1 MNVHPIR
8 SRLGR
13 AVVVVVAGSVVGIAG
28 ALVVSADDRP
38 SRPADLSRIVMRSP
52 SGRRPTN
59 VSGLSPAS
67 VSFVNGTVSADAD
80 LAAEYSEYSEY
91 RAIAEYARSAGL
103 SGLSPASLSPVD
115 D

>member
-13 AVVVVVAGSVVGIAG
+13 AVVVVVAGSVVGITG

-38 SRPADLSRIVMRSP
+38 SRPADYRDAIAQWAEA
-52 SGRRPTN
+52 N
-59 VSGLSPAS
+59 HVSGLSPAS
-67 VSFVNGTVSADAD
+67 VSFVNRTVTADAVV
-80 LAAEYSEYSEY
+80 AAEYSEYSEY
-91 RAIAEYARSAGL
+91 RAIAEYARGAGL

>member
-1 MNVHPIR
+1 MNAHPIR

-28 ALVVSADDRP
+28 ALVVSADERP
-38 SRPADLSRIVMRSP
+38 SRPADHRDAIVEWAKANDV
-52 SGRRPTN
+52 T
-59 VSGLSPAS
+59 GLSPAS
-67 VSFVNGTVSADAD
+67 MSSANRNLETEAD
-80 LAAEYSEYSEY
+80 LAAEY

-103 SGLSPASLSPVD
+103 SGLSPASLSPID

>member
-1 MNVHPIR
+1 MNVHSIR

-13 AVVVVVAGSVVGIAG
+13 AVVVVVAGSVVGITG

-38 SRPADLSRIVMRSP
+38 SRPADYREALAEWAEAN
-52 SGRRPTN
+52 N

-67 VSFVNGTVSADAD
+67 VAFVDRTVNADAD

-91 RAIAEYARSAGL
+91 KAIAEYARGAGL

>member
-13 AVVVVVAGSVVGIAG
+13 AVVIVVAGSVVGITG
-28 ALVVSADDRP
+28 ALAVSADERP
-38 SRPADLSRIVMRSP
+38 SRPADQRDAIAEWA
-52 SGRRPTN
+52 TANN
-59 VSGLSPAS
+59 VTGLSPAS
-67 VSFVNGTVSADAD
+67 VSSANSNVKADAD
-80 LAAEYSEYSEY
+80 LAAEY
-91 RAIAEYARSAGL
+91 RAIAEYARAAGL

>member
-1 MNVHPIR
+1 MNVNPIR

-13 AVVVVVAGSVVGIAG
+13 AVVVVVAGSVVGITG
-28 ALVVSADDRP
+28 ALVASADERP
-38 SRPADLSRIVMRSP
+38 SRPADHRDAIAEWAKSN
-52 SGRRPTN
+52 N

-67 VSFVNGTVSADAD
+67 VSSANRNVNADAN
-80 LAAEYSEYSEY
+80 LAAEYSEHM
-91 RAIAEYARSAGL
+91 AIAEYARGAGL

>member
-1 MNVHPIR
+1 MNAHPIR

-13 AVVVVVAGSVVGIAG
+13 AVVVVVVGSVVGLAG
-28 ALVVSADDRP
+28 ALVVSADERP
-38 SRPADLSRIVMRSP
+38 SRPADHREAIAEWAEAN
-52 SGRRPTN
+52 N

-67 VSFVNGTVSADAD
+67 VSSANRSVNADAD
-80 LAAEYSEYSEY
+80 LAAEYSGY
-91 RAIAEYARSAGL
+91 RAIAEYARGAGL